1 MMKTKYAFALP
12 LIAALCAGQSAYSYE
27 AGQWLV
33 RGGATTVDPKSDSD
47 GLQINNGAPLADEVR
62 VGDDTQLG
70 VAIAYMLSSNVA
82 VELLLATPFK
92 HDIYG
97 KGSTLSSLGID
108 KVGST
113 KHLPPTLTL
122 QYYPLDAKSPVQPYV
137 GLGVNYTR
145 FFSEDTS
152 SAVDSNFAG
161 ADLEL
166 DDSTG
171 FAVQLG
177 VDFAIDEH
185 WFANVSVWR
194 VDIDTDAK
202 IKFDGGV
209 LNVDDVKIDP
219 WVYNIGIGY
228 AF

>member
-1 MMKTKYAFALP
+1 MKTKHTLAFALV
-12 LIAALCAGQSAYSYE
+12 AALSAGHAYSYE

-33 RGGATTVDPKSDSD
+33 RGGAITVDPKSSSD
-47 GLQINNGAPLADEVR
+47 GLQVNRGAPSADTVEVD
-62 VGDDTQLG
+62 DDTQLG
-70 VAIAYMLSSNVA
+70 VAIAYMINNNLA

-92 HDIYG
+92 HNIYG
-97 KGSTLSSLGID
+97 NGATFASLGID
-108 KVGST
+108 RVGST
-113 KHLPPTLTL
+113 KHLPPTLSL
-122 QYYPLDAKSPVQPYV
+122 QYYPLDAKSAVQPYV
-137 GLGVNYTR
+137 GLGVNYTK
-145 FFSEDTS
+145 FFSEDVS
-152 SAVDSNFAG
+152 SAVKSNFAG

-166 DDSTG
+166 DESVG
-171 FAVQLG
+171 LAVQLG
-177 VDFAIDEH
+177 VDFAIDDH

-194 VDIDTDAK
+194 MDIDTDAK